1 VSERS
6 GSPQQEQH
14 VDGPT
19 AVRIIVGAQLR
30 RLREERGLTRTE
42 AGETIRASESKL
54 SRMELGRVGFKERDV
69 RDLLTLYG
77 VHDEEERAALVAR
90 VREANEPSWWQPY
103 SDVTPNWF
111 QRYLGLEATASLI
124 RTYEV
129 AFVPGL
135 LQTEEYARAVV
146 RLSHGTARHEEIE
159 RRVQLRLERQQVLT
173 RPDPPKLWAVVD
185 EAALRRPVG
194 GARVMRDQLEALIAI
209 VAKAPNVKLQVVPLA
224 AGGYAAAGSPFTIL
238 RFPQDGMPD
247 IVYIEQLAG
256 ALYLDK
262 REDVEC
268 YFDAV
273 NRLVIEAAPV
283 WDTVQILNQIIGGLG
298 DASG

>member
-1 VSERS
+1 MT
-6 GSPQQEQH
+6 GLPEQDRP

-30 RLREERGLTRTE
+30 QLREERGLTRAE

-54 SRMELGRVGFKERDV
+54 SRMELGRVGFKVRDV
-69 RDLLTLYG
+69 KDLLTLYG
-77 VHDEEERAALVAR
+77 VDDETEREAVLAR
-90 VREANEPSWWQPY
+90 VRQANEPGWWQPY

-135 LQTEEYARAVV
+135 LQTEEYARAVM
-146 RLSHGTARHEEIE
+146 RLNHGVGQLEEVE
-159 RRVQLRLERQQVLT
+159 RRVRLRLERQQVLT
-173 RPDPPKLWAVVD
+173 RPDPPRLWAVVD

-194 GARVMRDQLEALIAI
+194 GKRVMRDQLESLISVVI
-209 VAKAPNVKLQVVPLA
+209 KAPNVSLQVVPLA

-238 RFPQDGMPD
+238 RFPQASLPD
-247 IVYIEQLAG
+247 VVYMEQLAG

-262 REDVEC
+262 REDVDH

-273 NRLVIEAAPV
+273 NRLFVEAAPV
-283 WDTVQILNQIIGGLG
+283 RDTVRILDRIIHDL
-298 DASG
+298 DEAPD